1 MNERGKIMSDRPKS
15 EDEIIKEVYRL
26 CNDVIYLATHDP
38 SQEDIS
44 KHREQMVKDIEE
56 GIVRN

>member
-1 MNERGKIMSDRPKS
+1 MKYMNNKPET

-26 CNDVIYLATHDP
+26 CNDVIYLATHGP
-38 SQEDIS
+38 SQEEVS
-44 KHREQMVKDIEE
+44 KYREQMVKDIEE

>member
-1 MNERGKIMSDRPKS
+1 MSDKPKT

-26 CNDVIYLATHDP
+26 CNEVIYLATHDP
-38 SQEDIS
+38 SQEDMF
-44 KHREQMVKDIEE
+44 KHREQMIKDIEE